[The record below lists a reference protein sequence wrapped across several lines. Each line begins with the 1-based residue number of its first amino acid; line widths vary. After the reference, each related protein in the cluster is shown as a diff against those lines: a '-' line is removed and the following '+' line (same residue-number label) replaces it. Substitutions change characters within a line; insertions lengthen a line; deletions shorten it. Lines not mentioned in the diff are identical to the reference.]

1 MRNNEKGFTYP
12 LTLCLLIIF
21 LVFFSIQIEKLLS
34 ERKIAHETTTILQ
47 EEYYFL
53 ASVRKIEMAF
63 QTDGTFPAKGTFK
76 FENGSMDYQAEPPAG
91 YIQKVNFTLHLNPGG
106 ETAIGRG
113 FFDTR
118 ARRLSKWIEFK

>member
-1 MRNNEKGFTYP
+1 MKNNEKGFTYP

-21 LVFFSIQIEKLLS
+21 LSFFSVRIEQLVS
-34 ERKIAHETTTILQ
+34 ERKMAHETATILQ

-53 ASVRKIEMAF
+53 SSVKKVEGMF
-63 QTDGTFPAKGTFK
+63 QEKGTIPAKGTFS
-76 FENGSMDYQAEPPAG
+76 FVIGTMDYQAETPTENV
-91 YIQKVNFTLHLNPGG
+91 QKVNFTLHLHTGD

-118 ARRLSKWIEFK
+118 TKRLSKWIELK